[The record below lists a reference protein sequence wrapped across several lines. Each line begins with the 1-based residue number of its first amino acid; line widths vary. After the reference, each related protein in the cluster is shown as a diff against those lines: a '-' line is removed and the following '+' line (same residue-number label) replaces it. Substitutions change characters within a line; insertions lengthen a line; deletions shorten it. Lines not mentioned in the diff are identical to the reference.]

1 MCEYKLNRFNKK
13 ILDAIKDL
21 LSIEENVG
29 LFIAEGTQDSLDNLV
44 LKINSF
50 DKRWENT
57 KISLVTLIKMISG
70 DNEIDVEETENGL
83 EL

>member
-57 KISLVTLIKMISG
+57 KISLVTLIKIISG
-70 DNEIDVEETENGL
+70 DDEIDVEETENGL

>member
-57 KISLVTLIKMISG
+57 KISLVTLIKIISG

>member
-29 LFIAEGTQDSLDNLV
+29 SFIAEGTQESLDHLV

-50 DKRWENT
+50 DQRWENT
-57 KISLVTLIKMISG
+57 KISLVTLIKIISG
-70 DNEIDVEETENGL
+70 DDEIDVEETENGL

>member
-1 MCEYKLNRFNKK
+1 VCEYKLNRFNKK

>member
-1 MCEYKLNRFNKK
+1 VCEYKLNRFNKK

-57 KISLVTLIKMISG
+57 KISLVTLIKIISG
-70 DNEIDVEETENGL
+70 DDEIDVEETENGL